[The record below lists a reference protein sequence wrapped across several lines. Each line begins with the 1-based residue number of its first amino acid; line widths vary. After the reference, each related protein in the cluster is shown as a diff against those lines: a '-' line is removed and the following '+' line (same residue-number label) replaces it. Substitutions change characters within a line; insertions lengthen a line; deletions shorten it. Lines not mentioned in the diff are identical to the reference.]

1 MAYNDYVILVDE
13 NGQPFIAHAFGDR
26 IKNYVQRRKDH
37 KYIQRFDNYFGP
49 GKHAYAYSDAEVK
62 LYSAG
67 RKVGHAAKRAAKFV
81 DDHDAGLSERVQ
93 SRYYQSKANAAKR
106 RGDKD
111 ASNEYA
117 MRSASYRRQSKDEY
131 GRSGVKKAVDAA
143 DRAGRKAARYIDA
156 AGRAGRKVARYI
168 DDHDAGITERIQAK
182 VLEGVADRVGKKNR
196 DAGLE
201 LAAEAA
207 RLRRQGKSE
216 YESSNAKKV
225 IDTVTKYGSTSLSA
239 VKGAG
244 SKAGSTVSGA
254 ASKAGGSVKST
265 ITNAQST
272 ISNVIDRKITGKTAQ
287 ANLTQA
293 QQNAALG
300 LDGAMGEV
308 ADAQQA
314 LSEAI
319 VGGNANKIKAARETL
334 SEVVSSA
341 KSFLAKTGNLFTK
354 SEKATIES
362 ALNYELDPVTGEW
375 VLKR

>member
-67 RKVGHAAKRAAKFV
+67 RKVGRAAKRAAKFV

-117 MRSASYRRQSKDEY
+117 MRSASYRRQSEDEY

-143 DRAGRKAARYIDA
+143 GSAGRKA
-156 AGRAGRKVARYI
+156 VQYI

-182 VLEGVADRVGKKNR
+182 ALERKADRVGKKDR

-254 ASKAGGSVKST
+254 TSKAGGSVKNAIS
-265 ITNAQST
+265 NAQST
-272 ISNVIDRKITGKTAQ
+272 INDVIDHKITGATASQ
-287 ANLTQA
+287 NLSKAT
-293 QQNAALG
+293 QNAAMG
-300 LDGAMGEV
+300 LDGAMGEF

-314 LSEAI
+314 LSKAI
-319 VGGNANKIKAARETL
+319 VGGNAKKIEAAREAL
-334 SEVVSSA
+334 SEAASSV

-354 SEKATIES
+354 SEKAAIES

-375 VLKR
+375 VLKP